1 MKEQID
7 HAWQVIVDAVSNPK
21 VALATGVAPPA
32 AYSIATKLEL
42 VTTWTGAITGVLAA
56 CTGAVV
62 LLIQLI
68 KLGREWRKGR
78 RAK

>member
-1 MKEQID
+1 MKEQIE

-32 AYSIATKLEL
+32 AYSIATKLDL
-42 VTTWTGAITGVLAA
+42 VTTWTGAITGVLAV

-62 LLIQLI
+62 LLIQLLKLRRDWRRERGI
-68 KLGREWRKGR
+68 K
-78 RAK
+78 